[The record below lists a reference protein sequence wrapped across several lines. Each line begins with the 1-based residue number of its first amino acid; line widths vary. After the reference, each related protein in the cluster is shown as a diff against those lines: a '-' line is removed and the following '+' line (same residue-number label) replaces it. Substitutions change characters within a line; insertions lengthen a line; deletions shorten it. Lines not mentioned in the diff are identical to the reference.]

1 VAGSTTVPDE
11 APRQREGNAGGRAT
25 RDLLIRTAER
35 LFSERG
41 PSGVSLREVG
51 LTAGQRN
58 NGVMQY
64 HFGDREGLEKA
75 IFAYRAEAIDR
86 RRREL
91 LDALDGEGR
100 GDDPRALVD
109 ALVRPLAEA
118 AAEPDNHYV
127 GFVARL
133 YGDDMRALSPLA
145 DLGERN
151 DGYQTVRRRLVPQIE
166 GEVAAIAQFNL
177 VTLWIIQALASWP
190 SLSAQAGV
198 PFDTFVE
205 GLVDMATAALLVA
218 DGAPVAPPKN

>member
-1 VAGSTTVPDE
+1 MTVPDE
-11 APRQREGNAGGRAT
+11 SPRQREGNAGGRAT

-41 PSGVSLREVG
+41 PNGVSLREVG

-64 HFGDREGLEKA
+64 HFGDRDGLEKA
-75 IFAYRAEAIDR
+75 IFLYRAEAIDR

-91 LDALDGEGR
+91 LDALDAEGR

-133 YGDDMRALSPLA
+133 FGDDMRALPPNTVLA
-145 DLGERN
+145 AHNEGH
-151 DGYQTVRRRLVPQIE
+151 QTVLRRLAPQVE
-166 GEVAAIAQFNL
+166 GAVAAIARINL

-190 SLSAQAGV
+190 SLSEHAGV
-198 PFDTFVE
+198 SFEIFVDE
-205 GLVDMATAALLVA
+205 LVDMATAALLVA
-218 DGAPVAPPKN
+218 DRAPVAPPGK